1 MIDDE
6 IEEVGT
12 FEARTFC
19 VFEPAVKEEAENGVI
34 IVDDCCCESCAAVF
48 GCGVDVGAVIE
59 KEFGEVN
66 RLGAGYVDEWG
77 DAVDATCFYVGAEVE
92 KGLNQRGVRGI
103 SGSAAQWAPEF
114 HAGREDRVRKG
125 VCFT

>member
-1 MIDDE
+1 M
-6 IEEVGT
+6 GT

-19 VFEPAVKEEAENGVI
+19 VFEPAVEEEAENGVV
-34 IVDDCCCESCAAVF
+34 IVDDGCRESCAAVF

-59 KEFGEVN
+59 KELREVDG
-66 RLGAGYVDEWG
+66 LGAGYVDEWG
-77 DAVDATCFYVGAEVE
+77 DTVDATCFYIGTKVE
-92 KGLNQRGVRGI
+92 ESLDQRGVRGI
-103 SGSAAQWAPEF
+103 PGSAAQWAPEF